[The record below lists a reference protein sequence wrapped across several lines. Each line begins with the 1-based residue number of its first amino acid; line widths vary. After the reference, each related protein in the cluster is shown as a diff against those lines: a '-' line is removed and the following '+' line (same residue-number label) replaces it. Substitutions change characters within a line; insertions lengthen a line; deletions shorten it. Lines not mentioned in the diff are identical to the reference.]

1 MKIAIASDHGGYNLK
16 EAIKQ
21 RLKEYEFIDLGT
33 NSEKSVDYPDYGLLL
48 AKFVLNNNVMG
59 IALCGTGIGISIAC
73 NKVKGIRAAL
83 IYDELTA
90 ELAKMHNNAN
100 IICIGGRTTNL
111 DLAIK
116 MIEKFIS
123 TKYETRHQNRLDKI
137 KNIENKE

>member
-48 AKFVLNNNVMG
+48 AKYVLTNNVMG

-73 NKVKGIRAAL
+73 NKIKGIRAAL

>member
-33 NSEKSVDYPDYGLLL
+33 NSDQAVDYPDYGLLL
-48 AKFVLNNNVMG
+48 AKYVLNNNVMG